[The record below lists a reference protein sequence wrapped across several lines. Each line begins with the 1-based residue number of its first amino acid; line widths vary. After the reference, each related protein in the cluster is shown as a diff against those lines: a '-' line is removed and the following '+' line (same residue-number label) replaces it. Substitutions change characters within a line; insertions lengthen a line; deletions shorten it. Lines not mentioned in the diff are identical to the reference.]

1 MQTTILPAQYPTLEA
16 RPQREQKLQIAVKL
30 TIRVVSNYPNRSIRK
45 YYANLYVSNSEHILT
60 EHSVLNLIQTT
71 PPSINL
77 KNIDYAIIYKILG
90 KQFR

>member
-1 MQTTILPAQYPTLEA
+1 MQTTILPAQLSEA
-16 RPQREQKLQIAVKL
+16 RPHREQKLQIAV
-30 TIRVVSNYPNRSIRK
+30 NYPNRSIRK

-71 PPSINL
+71 PPSFNL